1 MKYFLRAKTILLPLV
16 AVLCLLSASAQP
28 VSGSAA
34 EDGGGKELFR
44 AGKQAFEEGR
54 YDDAVKSF
62 SRALTEFPLLADY
75 ALSYLAEA
83 YHQLGNHCKS
93 LDAARRLLKEYPN
106 SPLFKKTRG
115 MEIREAK
122 ENSEKDLPRLYEVYV
137 KDYPGDEAMAFE
149 YGLFLKDHNEAEE
162 AAAVFKK
169 LYIGGGDLSGS
180 AGEELPPGVIKPEDI
195 AERAENLIER
205 CEYGQAEQELRKVL
219 AAEDVKDRQ
228 GILRI
233 LGYSLFMQKE
243 YAKAAKIYGSVG
255 DTFFEARS
263 FYRAGDEKGFDGS
276 VKKLLAVNDKRAG
289 FLLLAAASDERRE
302 KDFDGAL
309 KTYQIV
315 LKRFPAESEGALW
328 GIGWT
333 HFVQGEYKKAGGI
346 FSKLYAE
353 FGDPKYLYWK
363 ARSIEAAGGDSKGLF
378 NSLAGIDNNFYGVLA
393 VARNDLKDVVPVS
406 LKEEPVPG
414 LSDMGDRFR
423 RVEALISL
431 NMNKEAVTELTDD
444 LKGIE
449 TFPQLLYIMEKLEKL
464 GEFKRSI
471 RLASR
476 IPYSQAIHRFLYPL
490 AFREDVE
497 EAAKKYDLDPMIL
510 LSVMREESRFD
521 ADARSVVGARGLM
534 QIMPGTAYRLDKS
547 LGLGIRKDTQIADAR
562 NNIILG
568 ACYLKS
574 LFGEFKSFAHVLAAY
589 NAGENLVRRWEAA
602 GHYKSVDVFIED
614 IPYPETRNYVKK
626 VITSYFEYK
635 RFSAEASGKKPPD
648 ITWGNL

>member
-1 MKYFLRAKTILLPLV
+1 MKYFLWAKTIFLPLV
-16 AVLCLLSASAQP
+16 AVLCLLSASVQP
-28 VSGSAA
+28 AIGSAA
-34 EDGGGKELFR
+34 DDGGGKELFR

-62 SRALTEFPLLADY
+62 SGALTEFPLLADY

-83 YHQLGNHCKS
+83 YYQLGDHGKS

-106 SPLFKKTRG
+106 SPLFKKARG
-115 MEIREAK
+115 MEIREAR
-122 ENSEKDLPRLYEVYV
+122 ENSEKDLSRLYGAYV

-149 YGLFLKDHNEAEE
+149 YGLFLKEHNEPGE

-169 LYIGGGDLSGS
+169 LYIGGGDFSGS
-180 AGEELPPGVIKPEDI
+180 ARKELAPGVIKPQDV
-195 AERAENLIER
+195 AERAENLIDR
-205 CEYGQAEQELRKVL
+205 CEYGQAEQELRQVL
-219 AAEDVKDRQ
+219 SAGDVKDRH

-233 LGYSLFMQKE
+233 LGYSLFRQKE

-263 FYRAGDEKGFDGS
+263 LYRAGDKEGFDGS
-276 VKKLLAVNDKRAG
+276 VKKLLAANDKRAG
-289 FLLLAAASDERRE
+289 SLLLAAASDERRE

-309 KTYQIV
+309 KTYQVV
-315 LKRFPAESEGALW
+315 LKSFPPETEDALW

-333 HFVQGEYKKAGGI
+333 YFVQEEYKKSAEI

-363 ARSIEAAGGDSKGLF
+363 ARSVEAFGGDSKGLF

-393 VARNDLKDVVPVS
+393 IARNDLKDVVPVS

-414 LSDMGDRFR
+414 ISEMSGRFR

-444 LKGIE
+444 LEGIE
-449 TFPQLLYIMEKLEKL
+449 TFPQLLYIMEKLQKL

-497 EAAKKYDLDPMIL
+497 EAAKKYDMDPMIL

-534 QIMPGTAYRLDKS
+534 QIMPRTAYRLDKS
-547 LGLGIRKDTQIADAR
+547 LGLGIRKEAQITDAR
-562 NNIILG
+562 NNITLG
-568 ACYLKS
+568 ACYLKT
-574 LFGEFKSFAHVLAAY
+574 LFSEFKSFAHVLAAY
-589 NAGENLVRRWEAA
+589 NAGENMVRQWEAA

-635 RFSAEASGKKPPD
+635 RFSAEASGRKPPD

>member
-1 MKYFLRAKTILLPLV
+1 MKYFLRAKTVFLPLV
-16 AVLCLLSASAQP
+16 AVLCLLSASVHP
-28 VSGSAA
+28 VSGSVA
-34 EDGGGKELFR
+34 DNCGGKESFR
-44 AGKQAFEEGR
+44 AGKQAFEDGR

-62 SRALTEFPLLADY
+62 SGALTAFPLLADY
-75 ALSYLAEA
+75 TLSYLAEA

-106 SPLFKKTRG
+106 SPLSKKARG
-115 MEIREAK
+115 MEIREAR
-122 ENSEKDLPRLYEVYV
+122 ENSEKDLPRLYELYV

-149 YGLFLKDHNEAEE
+149 YGLFLKEHNKSED

-180 AGEELPPGVIKPEDI
+180 ARDELAPGAIKPQDV
-195 AERAENLIER
+195 AERAENLIDR
-205 CEYGQAEQELRKVL
+205 CKYGQAEKELRQVL
-219 AAEDVKDRQ
+219 AAGDVKDRQ
-228 GILRI
+228 GILSI

-255 DTFFEARS
+255 DTYFEARS
-263 FYRAGDEKGFDGS
+263 LYRAGDKKGFDGS
-276 VKKLLAVNDKRAG
+276 VKKLLAANDKRAG
-289 FLLLAAASDERRE
+289 SLLLAAASDERRE
-302 KDFDGAL
+302 KDFDGAV
-309 KTYQIV
+309 KTYQVV
-315 LKRFPAESEGALW
+315 LKRFPPETEGALW
-328 GIGWT
+328 GTGWT
-333 HFVQGEYKKAGGI
+333 YFVQGEYRRAAGI

-378 NSLAGIDNNFYGVLA
+378 DLLAGIDNNFYGVLA
-393 VARNDLKDVVPVS
+393 VARNDLKDIVPVS

-414 LSDMGDRFR
+414 LSDIGDRFR

-449 TFPQLLYIMEKLEKL
+449 TYPQLLYIMEKLQKL

-471 RLASR
+471 RMASR

-497 EAAKKYDLDPMIL
+497 EVAKKYDMDPMII

-534 QIMPGTAYRLDKS
+534 QIMPRTAYRLDKN
-547 LGLGIRKDTQIADAR
+547 LGLGIRNESQITDAR
-562 NNIILG
+562 NNITLG

-574 LFGEFKSFAHVLAAY
+574 LFNEFKSFAHVLAAY
-589 NAGENLVRRWEAA
+589 NAGENLVRQWEEA

-626 VITSYFEYK
+626 VITSYFEYE

-648 ITWGNL
+648 ITWRNL